1 MNTVHLLFLPPF
13 AHKTEFICYY
23 RNYLINYTHIISYK
37 NTSETLFKEARG
49 QSVCVYI
56 RLYPV
61 LQRALTLPK
70 SHTFRSHANYSLELG
85 SSLLVLK
92 V

>member
-1 MNTVHLLFLPPF
+1 MNTIYLLFLPPF
-13 AHKTEFICYY
+13 AHETEFICYY

-61 LQRALTLPK
+61 LQRATP
-70 SHTFRSHANYSLELG
+70 SRATPTTVWNLG
-85 SSLLVLK
+85 LAS
-92 V
+92 